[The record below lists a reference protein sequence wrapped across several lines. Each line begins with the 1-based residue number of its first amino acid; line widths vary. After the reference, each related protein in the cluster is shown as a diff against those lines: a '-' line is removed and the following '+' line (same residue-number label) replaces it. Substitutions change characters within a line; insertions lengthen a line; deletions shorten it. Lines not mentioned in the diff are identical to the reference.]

1 MAEEKKTIAK
11 PVARKVRE
19 HIKED
24 LAASEAGKHGIITK
38 IADDYG
44 VDKHVVEHIQKV
56 DKVDIMAMRLKF
68 AEDNMKLAA
77 RTQERM
83 GECLEDEE
91 RMEKTPLKDFAMALE
106 KQVGAAVTAVEG
118 HQQVGV
124 KIDFTALNEMS
135 RDLDLYDRAMKQAKA
150 RVVQ

>member
-44 VDKHVVEHIQKV
+44 VDKHVVEYIQKV
-56 DKVDIMAMRLKF
+56 DKVDIMAMREEIAKQSL
-68 AEDNMKLAA
+68 MLAN
-77 RTQERM
+77 RNLERM
-83 GECLEDEE
+83 SECLEDDG
-91 RMEKTPLKDFAMALE
+91 RMAKTPLKDFALSNE
-106 KQVGAAVTAVEG
+106 KLVGAAVTAIDG

-124 KIDFTALNEMS
+124 KIDFGALKGL
-135 RDLDLYDRAMKQAKA
+135 RGDLDIYDRTMKLAKG
-150 RVVQ
+150 RTL